1 MDKYLNGKLVT
12 LTTEEETDHN
22 SLMSEA
28 AAYEKTF
35 DDAKL
40 AKTANKTSGKAK
52 LKSLGLSDD
61 EITALLGD

>member
-12 LTTEEETDHN
+12 LTSEEETEHN

-28 AAYEKTF
+28 ASFEKTF
-35 DDAKL
+35 DDDKAAK
-40 AKTANKTSGKAK
+40 AGNKTSGKAK

>member
-28 AAYEKTF
+28 AAYEKTI
-35 DDAKL
+35 DDAKTL
-40 AKTANKTSGKAK
+40 TETNKTSGKAK

-61 EITALLGD
+61 EITALLGN

>member
-35 DDAKL
+35 DDAKTL
-40 AKTANKTSGKAK
+40 TETNKTSGKAK

-61 EITALLGD
+61 EITALLGN

>member
-35 DDAKL
+35 DDAKA
-40 AKTANKTSGKAK
+40 AKAANKTSGKAK

>member
-1 MDKYLNGKLVT
+1 MNKYLNGKLVT
-12 LTTEEETDHN
+12 LTSEEETEHN

-28 AAYEKTF
+28 AAFEKTF
-35 DDAKL
+35 DDAK
-40 AKTANKTSGKAK
+40 AVAETNKTSGKAK

>member
-12 LTTEEETDHN
+12 LTSEEETEHN

-28 AAYEKTF
+28 AAFEKTF
-35 DDAKL
+35 DDAK
-40 AKTANKTSGKAK
+40 ATKATNKISGKTK